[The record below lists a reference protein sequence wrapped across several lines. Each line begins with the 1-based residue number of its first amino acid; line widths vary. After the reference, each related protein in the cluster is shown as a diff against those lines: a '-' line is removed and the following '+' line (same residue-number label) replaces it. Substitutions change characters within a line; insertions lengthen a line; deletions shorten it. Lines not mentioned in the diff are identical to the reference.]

1 MNAGGLARVEARR
14 RVCCQLWREKN
25 LLNVPHVATG
35 KVSTSDRSSQAAA
48 RFHRDNLF
56 DGFVETLTI
65 HDRNARFVSRGTG
78 TRNE

>member
-14 RVCCQLWREKN
+14 RVCCQLWHEKN

-48 RFHRDNLF
+48 WFHRDNLF
-56 DGFVETLTI
+56 DDFVETLTI
-65 HDRNARFVSRGTG
+65 HDRSTRFVSRGTG